1 MPSAF
6 LTISEPPFDDSDESD
21 WPVNDQLPA
30 TKLHDSPTAPGT
42 PYVLPVEL
50 QELIE
55 EYAFE
60 ERIRHL
66 M

>member
-1 MPSAF
+1 MTPYL
-6 LTISEPPFDDSDESD
+6 LTLSEPPFDDSDESE

-30 TKLHDSPTAPGT
+30 TKLHDSPTIPGT
-42 PYVLPVEL
+42 PYVLPEEL
-50 QELIE
+50 LELLE
-55 EYAFE
+55 EFAFE